1 MPPLLGDAPD
11 GSRRAL
17 AAALAPG
24 AVALGAAG
32 ALAAL
37 ENLAHWAVFGLPYV
51 ASAALI
57 ALAPG
62 TPAARPGAIV
72 RAYPAAAAAALVVA
86 AVAGP
91 SQAGAAVAAGL
102 AVVAMALLRA
112 PHVPAAVCAGA
123 IGLTDPG
130 IGYVGTTLVPALL
143 VVLDVATVAGRVL
156 PGFVYP
162 ARVARAG

>member
-1 MPPLLGDAPD
+1 
-11 GSRRAL
+11 
-17 AAALAPG
+17 
-24 AVALGAAG
+24 
-32 ALAAL
+32 
-37 ENLAHWAVFGLPYV
+37 
-51 ASAALI
+51 
-57 ALAPG
+57 
-62 TPAARPGAIV
+62 
-72 RAYPAAAAAALVVA
+72 

-143 VVLDVATVAGRVL
+143 VVLGVATVAGRVL